1 MTWVNPKETE
11 IIIKNIVN
19 SIVGDLE
26 LFDNEE
32 YEHFDF
38 NRQYKK
44 QLIEFFTKISEE
56 YSLFSTGFDFSNK
69 KNIVN
74 DKEKIKKAAMFIDS
88 FLVRTNT
95 NLKKCASSKDLP
107 EKESVIEILESQKR
121 VLEKI
126 KEILTS

>member
-1 MTWVNPKETE
+1 MNDELKPNQEKR
-11 IIIKNIVN
+11 IIENCVE
-19 SIVGDLE
+19 SIMDDLDVYYFDKK
-26 LFDNEE
+26 LFQQ
-32 YEHFDF
+32 YE
-38 NRQYKK
+38 K
-44 QLIEFFTKISEE
+44 QLTEFFTKISEE
-56 YSLFSTGFDFSNK
+56 HSLFSPGFDFSNK

-126 KEILTS
+126 KEILT

>member
-1 MTWVNPKETE
+1 MNDWLKPEQEEK
-11 IIIKNIVN
+11 IIKNCVE
-19 SIVGDLE
+19 SIMEDLDDYYFDE
-26 LFDNEE
+26 LFMK
-32 YEHFDF
+32 
-38 NRQYKK
+38 QYKK
-44 QLIEFFTKISEE
+44 RLIEFFTKISKEH
-56 YSLFSTGFDFSNK
+56 SLFSPGFDFSNK

-95 NLKKCASSKDLP
+95 NLKKYIASKDLT

-126 KEILTS
+126 KEILT

>member
-1 MTWVNPKETE
+1 MDDKLKPNQEKR
-11 IIIKNIVN
+11 IIENCVE
-19 SIVGDLE
+19 SIMDDL
-26 LFDNEE
+26 DV
-32 YEHFDF
+32 YHFDEKLM
-38 NRQYKK
+38 NKYEK

-56 YSLFSTGFDFSNK
+56 HSLFSPGFDFSNK

-126 KEILTS
+126 KEILT